1 MTAPRRRI
9 IRAAS
14 NGQAAS
20 QQRQRQLD
28 KLRVKLARERAALAR
43 WQKRLR
49 RAFAK
54 VEKTQ
59 QRIARFEKQLS
70 RLSA

>member
-9 IRAAS
+9 VRPQS
-14 NGQAAS
+14 NGQAAT

-28 KLRVKLARERAALAR
+28 GLRGKLERERAALTR

-59 QRIARFEKQLS
+59 LRIARLEKQLA
-70 RLSA
+70 RHSA